1 MFNKKNPNYLKW
13 ILIIFGVMFILM
25 LLLAIFTKSPEIKSD
40 PLADALKDFNTK
52 LDLESSNLI
61 TYVKQNIITEP
72 TIGENSP
79 VLGKDDASIT
89 IFEFSCYGCPASKEV
104 QPILKQILDKYS
116 DQVKLVWKDLP
127 LPDLYPQADLAH
139 LASRCASDQG
149 KFWQYQ
155 DKLWENQNDFSLN
168 NLKKIGQDVGLD
180 VNKLTDCI
188 NSKKFQNLIDADVDE
203 AAGLSISGTPHFY
216 INTQEISGIATLEDF
231 EIVIKAELN
240 R

>member
-1 MFNKKNPNYLKW
+1 
-13 ILIIFGVMFILM
+13 M

-40 PLADALKDFNTK
+40 PLADALKDFNTQI
-52 LDLESSNLI
+52 DLESSNLI

-72 TIGENSP
+72 AIGENSP
-79 VLGKDDASIT
+79 VLGKTDAPIT
-89 IFEFSCYGCPASKEV
+89 IFEFSCYGCPASREV
-104 QPILKQILDKYS
+104 QPILKQVLDKYS

-139 LASRCASDQG
+139 LASRCSNDQN

-155 DKLWENQNDFSLN
+155 DMLWENQNDFSLN

-188 NSKKFQNLIDADVDE
+188 NS
-203 AAGLSISGTPHFY
+203 
-216 INTQEISGIATLEDF
+216 
-231 EIVIKAELN
+231 
-240 R
+240 